1 VKISQLTSGQLRER
15 LVNSGLCLTGGPFV
29 FRIQTK
35 IAQIAEGLRVL
46 YGDFPIASRPG
57 FADFHIRFEETR
69 RWRRGFRPH
78 LSVEVDGDRP
88 ANELPIEQ
96 SQAVLEGCLN
106 WCIYTQAHQY
116 LIIHAAAVER
126 NGRAA
131 ILPAPPGSGKSTL
144 CAALVNRG
152 WRLLTDELTLIATDS
167 RTIIPLA
174 RPVSL
179 KNESINVIK
188 DFAPKAV
195 FGPVCPNTIKG
206 TVAHMKPPPESVA
219 RVHEDCSA
227 AWLIVPS
234 YRFGAATSVSEI
246 TKGEAFMRVAESAV
260 NYMMLGRI
268 GFEVVSALIDEMVC
282 CRFEYS
288 DLNEAVQ
295 RFDKLTRS
303 DEPNATNI
311 GSSNSE

>member
-1 VKISQLTSGQLRER
+1 VKISQLTSSQLRER
-15 LVNSGLCLTGGPFV
+15 LANPGLSLSAGPFV
-29 FRIQTK
+29 FQIQTK
-35 IAQIAEGLRVL
+35 VYQIADGLRVL
-46 YGDFPIASRPG
+46 YGDFPIVSRAD

-69 RWRRGFRPH
+69 RWRRVFRPH
-78 LSVEVDGDRP
+78 VSVEVDGDSP

-106 WCIYTQAHQY
+106 WCIYSQAHQY

-126 NGRAA
+126 SGRAA
-131 ILPAPPGSGKSTL
+131 ILPAPPGAGKSTL

-152 WRLLTDELTLIATDS
+152 WRLLTDELTLVATDS
-167 RTIIPLA
+167 RRIVPLA

-188 DFAPKAV
+188 NFAPKAV
-195 FGPVCPNTIKG
+195 FGPVSLNTIKG

-219 RVHEDCSA
+219 RVHEDCSP

-234 YRFGAATSVSEI
+234 YRFGAATAVSEI

-260 NYMMLGRI
+260 NYMVLGRI
-268 GFEVVSALIDEMVC
+268 AFEVLSALIDGMVC

-295 RFDKLTRS
+295 RLDEFTRS
-303 DEPNATNI
+303 NKQDATSI
-311 GSSNSE
+311 GLSSSE

>member
-1 VKISQLTSGQLRER
+1 MKISQLTSGQLRER
-15 LVNSGLCLTGGPFV
+15 LVNPGLCMSAGPFV
-29 FRIQTK
+29 FRVQTK
-35 IAQIAEGLRVL
+35 IAQIVEGLRVL
-46 YGDFPIASRPG
+46 YGDFPIASPAD
-57 FADFHIRFEETR
+57 FSDFHIRFEETR

-78 LSVEVDGDRP
+78 VSVEVDGDRP

-96 SQAVLEGCLN
+96 CQAVLEGCLN
-106 WCIYTQAHQY
+106 WCVYTQAYQY

-126 NGRAA
+126 QGRAA
-131 ILPAPPGSGKSTL
+131 LLPAPPGSGKSTL

-167 RTIIPLA
+167 RTIVPLA

-188 DFAPKAV
+188 NFAPKAV
-195 FGPVCPNTIKG
+195 FGPVSTNTIKG
-206 TVAHMKPPPESVA
+206 TIAHMKPPLESVA
-219 RVHEDCSA
+219 RVHEDCLA

-246 TKGEAFMRVAESAV
+246 TKGEAFMRVAENAV

-295 RFDKLTRS
+295 RFDELSRS
-303 DEPNATNI
+303 DKPNATNV

>member
-1 VKISQLTSGQLRER
+1 VKICQLTVAELVAR
-15 LVNSGLCLTGGPFV
+15 LAGLGLFLTAGPFV
-29 FRIQTK
+29 FQIRTI
-35 IAQIAEGLRVL
+35 IPQIADGLRLL
-46 YGDFPIASRPG
+46 YGDFLIAEG
-57 FADFHIRFEETR
+57 NDFADFHIRFEKTR
-69 RWRRGFRPH
+69 GWRDFR
-78 LSVEVDGDRP
+78 SYVRVEVDGDYP
-88 ANELPIEQ
+88 SSPVPLEQ
-96 SQAVLEGCLN
+96 VFAVFEGCLN
-106 WCIYTQAHQY
+106 WCVYTHSYQY

-126 NGRAA
+126 QGRAA
-131 ILPAPPGSGKSTL
+131 LLPAPPGSGKSTL

-167 RTIIPLA
+167 RTIVPLA

-188 DFAPKAV
+188 NFAPKAV
-195 FGPVCPNTIKG
+195 FGPVSPNTIKG
-206 TVAHMKPPPESVA
+206 TIAHMKPPPESVV

-246 TKGEAFMRVAESAV
+246 TKGEAFMRVAESGV

-295 RFDKLTRS
+295 RFDELTHS
-303 DEPNATNI
+303 DEPNARNI

>member
-1 VKISQLTSGQLRER
+1 MKISQLTSSQLREN
-15 LVNSGLCLTGGPFV
+15 LANPGLSLSAGPFV
-29 FRIQTK
+29 FQIQTK
-35 IAQIAEGLRVL
+35 VSQIADGLRVL
-46 YGDFPIASRPG
+46 YGDFPIASRVD

-69 RWRRGFRPH
+69 RWRRGFKPH
-78 LSVEVDGDRP
+78 VSVKVDGDSP

-126 NGRAA
+126 SGRAA
-131 ILPAPPGSGKSTL
+131 ILPAPPGAGKSTL

-152 WRLLTDELTLIATDS
+152 WRLLTDELTLIATGS
-167 RTIIPLA
+167 RTIVPLA

-188 DFAPKAV
+188 NFAPKAV
-195 FGPVCPNTIKG
+195 FGPVSPNTIKG
-206 TVAHMKPPPESVA
+206 TIAHMKPPPESVA

-268 GFEVVSALIDEMVC
+268 GFEVVSALIDDMVC

>member
-1 VKISQLTSGQLRER
+1 VKISELTSGQLRER
-15 LVNSGLCLTGGPFV
+15 LAHSGLFLSTGPFV

-35 IAQIAEGLRVL
+35 IAQIADGLRVL
-46 YGDFPIASRPG
+46 YGDFPIASPTT

-69 RWRRGFRPH
+69 RWRRVFRPH
-78 LSVEVDGDRP
+78 VSVEVDGDRP

-106 WCIYTQAHQY
+106 WCIYTQVHQY
-116 LIIHAAAVER
+116 MIIHAAAVER

-131 ILPAPPGSGKSTL
+131 ILPAPPGAGKSTL

-167 RTIIPLA
+167 RRIVPLA

-188 DFAPKAV
+188 NFAPKAV
-195 FGPVCPNTIKG
+195 FGPVSLNTIKG

-219 RVHEDCSA
+219 RVHEDCSP

-234 YRFGAATSVSEI
+234 YRFGAATAVSEM
-246 TKGEAFMRVAESAV
+246 TKGEAFMRVAESSV

-268 GFEVVSALIDEMVC
+268 GFEVLSELIDGMVC

-288 DLNEAVQ
+288 DLKEAVQ
-295 RFDKLTRS
+295 RLDEFTRS
-303 DEPNATNI
+303 NKRDATNI
-311 GSSNSE
+311 GSSSSE

>member
-1 VKISQLTSGQLRER
+1 VKICQLTVSELGDR
-15 LVNSGLCLTGGPFV
+15 LAGLGLFLTVGPFV
-29 FRIQTK
+29 FQIRTI
-35 IAQIAEGLRVL
+35 IPQIADGLRLL
-46 YGDFPIASRPG
+46 YGDFPIAEQQD
-57 FADFHIRFEETR
+57 FADFHVRFEKTR
-69 RWRRGFRPH
+69 SWRDRR
-78 LSVEVDGDRP
+78 SYVRVEVDGDYP
-88 ANELPIEQ
+88 ASAVPLEQ
-96 SQAVLEGCLN
+96 VFAVLEGCLN
-106 WCIYTQAHQY
+106 WCVYTQAHQY

-126 NGRAA
+126 SGRAA

-167 RTIIPLA
+167 QTIVPLA

-188 DFAPKAV
+188 NFTPKAV
-195 FGPVCPNTIKG
+195 FGPVSPNTIKG
-206 TVAHMKPPPESVA
+206 TIAHMKPPSESVA
-219 RVHEDCSA
+219 RMHEDCSA

-234 YRFGAATSVSEI
+234 YRFGAATSVSEV

-268 GFEVVSALIDEMVC
+268 GFEVVSALIDGMVC

-295 RFDKLTRS
+295 RFDELTCS
-303 DEPNATNI
+303 DEANATNV
-311 GSSNSE
+311 GSSNSR

>member
-1 VKISQLTSGQLRER
+1 VKICQLTVSELVDR
-15 LVNSGLCLTGGPFV
+15 LAGLGLFLTVGPFV
-29 FRIQTK
+29 FQIRTI
-35 IAQIAEGLRVL
+35 IPQIADGLRLL
-46 YGDFPIASRPG
+46 YGDFPIAERQD
-57 FADFHIRFEETR
+57 FADFHVRFEKTR
-69 RWRRGFRPH
+69 SWRDRR
-78 LSVEVDGDRP
+78 SYVRVEVDGDYP
-88 ANELPIEQ
+88 ASPVPLEQ
-96 SQAVLEGCLN
+96 VFAVLEGCLN
-106 WCIYTQAHQY
+106 WCVYTQAHQY

-126 NGRAA
+126 SGRAA

-167 RTIIPLA
+167 QTIVALA

-188 DFAPKAV
+188 NFTPKAV
-195 FGPVCPNTIKG
+195 FGPVSPNTIKG
-206 TVAHMKPPPESVA
+206 TIAHMKPPSESVA
-219 RVHEDCSA
+219 RMHEDCSA

-234 YRFGAATSVSEI
+234 YRFGAATSVSEV

-268 GFEVVSALIDEMVC
+268 GFEVVSALIDGMVC

-295 RFDKLTRS
+295 RFDELTCS
-303 DEPNATNI
+303 DEPNATNV
-311 GSSNSE
+311 GSSNSR

>member
-1 VKISQLTSGQLRER
+1 VKISQLTSGQLRDR
-15 LVNSGLCLTGGPFV
+15 LVNSGLCLTAGPFI
-29 FRIQTK
+29 FCIQTK

-46 YGDFPIASRPG
+46 YSDFPIASPTD

-69 RWRRGFRPH
+69 RWRGGFRPH
-78 LSVEVDGDRP
+78 VSVEVDGERP
-88 ANELPIEQ
+88 ANQVPVEQ

-106 WCIYTQAHQY
+106 WCVYTHAHQY

-126 NGRAA
+126 RGQAA

-167 RTIIPLA
+167 RTVVPLA

-179 KNESINVIK
+179 KNESIAVIK
-188 DFAPKAV
+188 NFAPKSV

-206 TVAHMKPPPESVA
+206 TIAHMKPPPESVA

-260 NYMMLGRI
+260 NYMMLGSI
-268 GFEVVSALIDEMVC
+268 GFEVVSALIDGMVC

-288 DLNEAVQ
+288 DLTEAVQ
-295 RFDKLTRS
+295 RLDELTRS
-303 DEPNATNI
+303 DKPNPTNV
-311 GSSNSE
+311 G

>member
-1 VKISQLTSGQLRER
+1 VKISQLTSSQLQER
-15 LVNSGLCLTGGPFV
+15 LANPGLSLSAGPFV
-29 FRIQTK
+29 FQIQTK
-35 IAQIAEGLRVL
+35 VSQIADGLRVL
-46 YGDFPIASRPG
+46 YGDFPIASRAG

-78 LSVEVDGDRP
+78 VSVEVDGDRP

-106 WCIYTQAHQY
+106 WCVYTQAHQY

-126 NGRAA
+126 SGRAA

-152 WRLLTDELTLIATDS
+152 WRLLTDELTLIAPDS
-167 RTIIPLA
+167 RTIVPLA

-179 KNESINVIK
+179 KNESITVIK
-188 DFAPKAV
+188 NFTPKAI
-195 FGPVCPNTIKG
+195 FGPVSPNTIKG
-206 TVAHMKPPPESVA
+206 TIAHMKPPPESVA
-219 RVHEDCSA
+219 RVHEECSPV
-227 AWLIVPS
+227 WMIVPT
-234 YRFGAATSVSEI
+234 YRFGAATSVNKI

-268 GFEVVSALIDEMVC
+268 GFEVVSALIEDMVC
-282 CRFEYS
+282 CRLEYS

-295 RFDKLTRS
+295 RFDELTRG
-303 DEPNATNI
+303 DEPNARNI
-311 GSSNSE
+311 GSSNTE